1 MPLLTTTDDLRQ
13 AALPTSGY
21 GYSATRLDDL
31 GAAEYTLVS
40 IVCDASGSVAAFRD
54 ELEQALK
61 SIVQACQFSPRADNL
76 LLRLVSFDNA
86 LRELHGFKLLE
97 RCNLSDYDGVLR
109 IGGATALYDAAENAV
124 SATTDYARQLGA
136 SDFAANA
143 IVFVLTD
150 GMDNAST
157 LTARSVKEALTQA
170 VAEEA
175 LESMLSVL
183 IGVNVSDQ
191 TVGGYLQDFK
201 TDVGFTQ
208 YVEIGKADAKTLSK
222 LADFVSRSIS
232 AQSRSLGT
240 GGSSQSLTF

>member
-1 MPLLTTTDDLRQ
+1 MPLLITNDDLRQ
-13 AALPTSGY
+13 ATLPTSGY

-54 ELEQALK
+54 ELERALK

-76 LLRLVSFDNA
+76 LLRLVSFDNT
-86 LRELHGFKLLE
+86 LREMHGFKLLE
-97 RCNLSDYDGVLR
+97 RCNLADYDGILK

-124 SATTDYARQLGA
+124 SATMDYARQLGA
-136 SDFAANA
+136 SDFTANA

-157 LTARSVKEALTQA
+157 LTARAVKAALTQA
-170 VAEEA
+170 VTEEA

-183 IGVNVSDQ
+183 IGVNVSDRA
-191 TVGGYLQDFK
+191 VGGYLQDFK
-201 TDVGFTQ
+201 IDVGFTQ
-208 YVEIGKADAKTLSK
+208 YVEIGKSDTKTLSK

-232 AQSRSLGT
+232 AQSQSLGT
-240 GGSSQSLTF
+240 GGGSQSLTF